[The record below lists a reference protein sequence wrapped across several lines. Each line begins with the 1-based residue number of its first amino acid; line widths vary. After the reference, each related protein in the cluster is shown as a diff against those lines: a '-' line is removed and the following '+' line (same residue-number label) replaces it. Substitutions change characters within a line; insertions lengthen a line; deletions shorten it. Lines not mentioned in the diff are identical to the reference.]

1 MISVIIPFHNT
12 ERYLKRCIDSVLN
25 STYKDIEI
33 ILINDGSTDHSP
45 EIAMKYCK
53 RDPRIRLF
61 NQKRKGVSVARNLG
75 IEQSRGEWIVFVDSD
90 DFISEDFLETVA
102 EKKYEREELLIFNY
116 EKWDSPSH
124 KLLRRKLRKRSEE
137 KSALEISYR
146 GRADE
151 LNFIEKILRAQQ
163 LESSGKANLRSPC
176 AKAYKKAMLDRYKI
190 RFPEEISMGEDRLF
204 NIEYQ
209 WKVQNALYIPRTVYF
224 VQWRRESATHSFHPD
239 YLQRDERLQKRQKQL
254 LDRCGLLPM
263 LNSAYYDSVLSN
275 LSHVLIKGIFSPY
288 SPRRFDSNCRLCERM
303 QRNLWYG
310 QALEYAH
317 QSMDEMGILPR
328 RVLLGFYAHRR
339 YGIVNLICKL
349 CYGILMR
356 I

>member
-1 MISVIIPFHNT
+1 MISVVIPFHNT

-124 KLLRRKLRKRSEE
+124 KLLRRKLRK
-137 KSALEISYR
+137 
-146 GRADE
+146 
-151 LNFIEKILRAQQ
+151 
-163 LESSGKANLRSPC
+163 
-176 AKAYKKAMLDRYKI
+176 
-190 RFPEEISMGEDRLF
+190 
-204 NIEYQ
+204 
-209 WKVQNALYIPRTVYF
+209 
-224 VQWRRESATHSFHPD
+224 
-239 YLQRDERLQKRQKQL
+239 
-254 LDRCGLLPM
+254 
-263 LNSAYYDSVLSN
+263 
-275 LSHVLIKGIFSPY
+275 
-288 SPRRFDSNCRLCERM
+288 SPRLRKMFLLKN
-303 QRNLWYG
+303 
-310 QALEYAH
+310 
-317 QSMDEMGILPR
+317 ILTL
-328 RVLLGFYAHRR
+328 VLPPPPMAPTFTPL
-339 YGIVNLICKL
+339 
-349 CYGILMR
+349 
-356 I
+356 